1 MDVFAFHIS
10 GETHL
15 NGSLLTMLKRLPMI
29 KLLMTTIKLPMTMKN
44 GLNERDRKHGVYSS
58 FNGYSS

>member
-1 MDVFAFHIS
+1 MPVFAGHIS

-44 GLNERDRKHGVYSS
+44 GLNERDRKHGV
-58 FNGYSS
+58 